1 MDFFTEQDKARA
13 KSSNLVFLF
22 CLAVVSI
29 IVSLFALL
37 SLVGSQDK
45 DLSKLSWSLELFIMV
60 ALGSLLVVGLASLIR
75 FAFLSGGGKVV
86 AESLGGKRLQPN
98 TANPLETRILNLV
111 EEMAI
116 ASGTPVPPVYLL
128 EEDGINAFAAGYS
141 PADAVVGITRGCAEK
156 LNRDQLQGVIAHEF
170 SHILNGDMRL
180 NIRLSGIIFG
190 IIFLSRIGEIM
201 MRVSG
206 SSRRRSSNNDNGGA
220 ALVMIGL
227 GIFIIGLVGGFFG
240 SLIRAAVSR
249 QREFLADASA
259 VQFTR
264 NPEGISGALK
274 RIGGFSSGSE
284 IQSSL
289 AGDYSHFFF
298 SSALSSMFAT
308 HPPLPLRIRRIEP
321 NWASEYPDTDKISEQ
336 VDGSTSQ
343 ISGFA
348 GTSGPTTGASPQPA
362 PSPDAQNNSGPSTR
376 DSFLKSFEG
385 PQKKQIKHAQSL
397 LQQISPALL
406 SLAKEPTGC
415 RCILFA
421 LLLDS
426 KNSSVRDQQTQLIL
440 RDTDQDTTTL
450 TQKIFP
456 QIQELSCELKY
467 LLIEESAPSFTLFSP
482 AQMEDFLTLIDS
494 LMQADQK
501 IDLFE
506 WSLQKVIGYQLSH
519 QSNNSTK
526 ALHGRASL
534 KSRINECSIFLG
546 ALAHFGG
553 EPEQVVQSYKKGFR
567 SLDRSRP
574 VHLPPV
580 EKCNDLGSMDA
591 ALLKLNKMTPL
602 AKRSFLDACSK
613 VAEHDG
619 VISDT
624 EIQIIR
630 GIAAALS
637 CPLGPVSASSS

>member
-1 MDFFTEQDKARA
+1 M
-13 KSSNLVFLF
+13 
-22 CLAVVSI
+22 
-29 IVSLFALL
+29 L
-37 SLVGSQDK
+37 SLVGSQDE

-60 ALGSLLVVGLASLIR
+60 ALGTILVVGLASLIR
-75 FAFLSGGGKVV
+75 IAFLSGGGKVV

-98 TANPLETRILNLV
+98 TPNPLETRILNLV

-206 SSRRRSSNNDNGGA
+206 SSRRRSSNNSDGGA

-227 GIFIIGLVGGFFG
+227 GIFIIGLLGGFFG

-308 HPPLPLRIRRIEP
+308 HPPLPMRIRRIEP

-348 GTSGPTTGASPQPA
+348 GTSAPTSGALPQPA
-362 PSPDAQNNSGPSTR
+362 PSPDAQNNSGPSPR

-440 RDTDQDTTTL
+440 NNTDRRPTL
-450 TQKIFP
+450 
-456 QIQELSCELKY
+456 
-467 LLIEESAPSFTLFSP
+467 
-482 AQMEDFLTLIDS
+482 
-494 LMQADQK
+494 
-501 IDLFE
+501 
-506 WSLQKVIGYQLSH
+506 
-519 QSNNSTK
+519 
-526 ALHGRASL
+526 
-534 KSRINECSIFLG
+534 
-546 ALAHFGG
+546 
-553 EPEQVVQSYKKGFR
+553 
-567 SLDRSRP
+567 
-574 VHLPPV
+574 
-580 EKCNDLGSMDA
+580 
-591 ALLKLNKMTPL
+591 
-602 AKRSFLDACSK
+602 
-613 VAEHDG
+613 
-619 VISDT
+619 
-624 EIQIIR
+624 
-630 GIAAALS
+630 
-637 CPLGPVSASSS
+637 

>member
-1 MDFFTEQDKARA
+1 M
-13 KSSNLVFLF
+13 
-22 CLAVVSI
+22 
-29 IVSLFALL
+29 L
-37 SLVGSQDK
+37 SLVGSQDE

-60 ALGSLLVVGLASLIR
+60 ALGTILVVGLASLIR
-75 FAFLSGGGKVV
+75 IAFLSGGGKVV

-98 TANPLETRILNLV
+98 TPNPLETRILNLV

-206 SSRRRSSNNDNGGA
+206 SSRRRSSNNSDGGA

-308 HPPLPLRIRRIEP
+308 HPPLPMRIRRIEP

-348 GTSGPTTGASPQPA
+348 GTSAPTSGALPQPA
-362 PSPDAQNNSGPSTR
+362 PSPDAQNNSGPSPR

-440 RDTDQDTTTL
+440 NNTDQDTNTL

-467 LLIEESAPSFTLFSP
+467 LLIEECAPSFTLFSP
-482 AQMEDFLTLIDS
+482 GQMEDFLTLVDA

-506 WSLQKVIGYQLSH
+506 WSLQKIIGYQLNH

-526 ALHGRASL
+526 TLHGRASL
-534 KSRINECSIFLG
+534 RSRINECSIFLG

-553 EPEQVVQSYKKGFR
+553 EPGQAVKSYKKGFR

-574 VHLPPV
+574 VNLPPV
-580 EKCNDLGSMDA
+580 EKCNDLGVMDA
-591 ALLKLNKMTPL
+591 TLLKLNKMTPL

-619 VISDT
+619 MISDT

>member
-29 IVSLFALL
+29 IVSLFVLL

-60 ALGSLLVVGLASLIR
+60 ALGTILVVGLASLIR
-75 FAFLSGGGKVV
+75 IAFLSGGGKVV

-206 SSRRRSSNNDNGGA
+206 SSRRRSSNNNGGA

-274 RIGGFSSGSE
+274 RIGGFSSGSA
-284 IQSSL
+284 IQSSQ

-321 NWASEYPDTDKISEQ
+321 NWANEYPDTDKISEQ
-336 VDGSTSQ
+336 VGGSTSQ

-348 GTSGPTTGASPQPA
+348 GTSAPSTGAPLQPA
-362 PSPDAQNNSGPSTR
+362 PSLDAQNKSGPSTR

-426 KNSSVRDQQTQLIL
+426 KNSSVRDQQTRLIL
-440 RDTDQDTTTL
+440 NNTDQDTTTL

-456 QIQELSCELKY
+456 QIQELSYELKY
-467 LLIEESAPSFTLFSP
+467 LLIEECAPSFSLFSP
-482 AQMEDFLTLIDS
+482 PQMEDFLTLVDA

-506 WSLQKVIGYQLSH
+506 WSLQKIIGYQLNH
-519 QSNNSTK
+519 QFHNFTQ

-553 EPEQVVQSYKKGFR
+553 KSEQVVQSYEKGFR

>member
-29 IVSLFALL
+29 IGSLFALL

-60 ALGSLLVVGLASLIR
+60 ALGTILVVGLASLIR
-75 FAFLSGGGKVV
+75 IAFLSGGGKVV

-206 SSRRRSSNNDNGGA
+206 SSRRRSSNNNDGGA

-308 HPPLPLRIRRIEP
+308 HPPLPMRIRRIEP

-348 GTSGPTTGASPQPA
+348 GTSAPTTGAPPQPA

-467 LLIEESAPSFTLFSP
+467 LLIEECAPSFTLFSSG
-482 AQMEDFLTLIDS
+482 QMEDFLTLVDA

-506 WSLQKVIGYQLSH
+506 WSLQKIIGYQLNH
-519 QSNNSTK
+519 QSNHSTK

-534 KSRINECSIFLG
+534 RSRINECSIFLG

-553 EPEQVVQSYKKGFR
+553 EPEQAVKSYKKGFR

-574 VHLPPV
+574 VNLPPV
-580 EKCNDLGSMDA
+580 EKCNDLGAMDA

>member
-60 ALGSLLVVGLASLIR
+60 ALGTILVVGLASLIR
-75 FAFLSGGGKVV
+75 IAFLSGGGKVV

-128 EEDGINAFAAGYS
+128 EEEGINAFAAGYS

-206 SSRRRSSNNDNGGA
+206 SSRRRSSNNNGGA

-264 NPEGISGALK
+264 NPQGISGALK
-274 RIGGFSSGSE
+274 RIGGFSFGSA
-284 IQSSL
+284 IQSSQ

-321 NWASEYPDTDKISEQ
+321 NWANEYPDTDKISEQ
-336 VDGSTSQ
+336 VSGSTSQ

-348 GTSGPTTGASPQPA
+348 GTSATSTGAPLQPA
-362 PSPDAQNNSGPSTR
+362 PSQDVQNNSGPSTR

-397 LQQISPALL
+397 LQQISPDLL

-426 KNSSVRDQQTQLIL
+426 KNSSVRDQQTRLIL
-440 RDTDQDTTTL
+440 NNTDQDTTTL

-467 LLIEESAPSFTLFSP
+467 LLIEECAPSFTLFSP
-482 AQMEDFLTLIDS
+482 PQMQDFLTLVDA

-506 WSLQKVIGYQLSH
+506 WSLQKIIGYQLNH
-519 QSNNSTK
+519 QFHNSTQ

-553 EPEQVVQSYKKGFR
+553 KSEQVVQSYEKGFR

>member
-60 ALGSLLVVGLASLIR
+60 ALGTILVVGLASLIR
-75 FAFLSGGGKVV
+75 IAFLSGGGKVV

-128 EEDGINAFAAGYS
+128 EEEGINAFAAGYS

-206 SSRRRSSNNDNGGA
+206 SSRRRSSNNNGGA

-264 NPEGISGALK
+264 NPQGISGALK
-274 RIGGFSSGSE
+274 RIGGFSSGSA
-284 IQSSL
+284 IQSSQ

-298 SSALSSMFAT
+298 CSALSSMFAT

-321 NWASEYPDTDKISEQ
+321 NWANEYPDTDKISEQ
-336 VDGSTSQ
+336 VGGSTSQ
-343 ISGFA
+343 ISGFT
-348 GTSGPTTGASPQPA
+348 GTSATSTGAPLQPA
-362 PSPDAQNNSGPSTR
+362 PSQDVQNNSGPSTR

-397 LQQISPALL
+397 LQQISPDLL

-426 KNSSVRDQQTQLIL
+426 KNSSVRDQQTRLIL
-440 RDTDQDTTTL
+440 NNTDQDTATL

-467 LLIEESAPSFTLFSP
+467 LLIEECAPSFTLFSP
-482 AQMEDFLTLIDS
+482 PQMEDFLTLVDA

-506 WSLQKVIGYQLSH
+506 WSLQKIIGYQLNH
-519 QSNNSTK
+519 QFHNSTQ

-553 EPEQVVQSYKKGFR
+553 KSEQVVQSYEKGFR

>member
-29 IVSLFALL
+29 IGSLFAML
-37 SLVGSQDK
+37 SLVGSQDE

-60 ALGSLLVVGLASLIR
+60 ALGTILVVGLASLIR
-75 FAFLSGGGKVV
+75 IAFLSGGGKVV

-98 TANPLETRILNLV
+98 TPNPLETRILNLV

-206 SSRRRSSNNDNGGA
+206 SSRRRSSNNSDGGA

-308 HPPLPLRIRRIEP
+308 HPPLPMRIRRIEP

-348 GTSGPTTGASPQPA
+348 GTSAPTSGALPQPA
-362 PSPDAQNNSGPSTR
+362 PSPDAQNNSGPSPR

-440 RDTDQDTTTL
+440 NNTDQDTNTL

-467 LLIEESAPSFTLFSP
+467 LLIEECAPSFTLFSP
-482 AQMEDFLTLIDS
+482 GQMEDFLTLVDA

-506 WSLQKVIGYQLSH
+506 WSLQKIIGYQLNH

-534 KSRINECSIFLG
+534 RSRINECSTFLG

-553 EPEQVVQSYKKGFR
+553 EPGQAVKSYKKGFR

-574 VHLPPV
+574 VNLPPV
-580 EKCNDLGSMDA
+580 EKCNDLGVMDA
-591 ALLKLNKMTPL
+591 TLLKLNKMTPL

-619 VISDT
+619 MISDT

>member
-60 ALGSLLVVGLASLIR
+60 ALGTILVVGLASLIR
-75 FAFLSGGGKVV
+75 IAFLSGGGKVV

-206 SSRRRSSNNDNGGA
+206 SSRRRSSNNNGGA

-264 NPEGISGALK
+264 NPQGISGALK
-274 RIGGFSSGSE
+274 RIGGFSSGSA
-284 IQSSL
+284 IQSSQ

-321 NWASEYPDTDKISEQ
+321 NWANEYPDTDKISEQ
-336 VDGSTSQ
+336 VSDSTSQ

-348 GTSGPTTGASPQPA
+348 GTSATSTGAPLQPA
-362 PSPDAQNNSGPSTR
+362 PSQDVQNNSGPSTR

-397 LQQISPALL
+397 LQQISPDLL

-426 KNSSVRDQQTQLIL
+426 KNSSVRDQQTRLIL
-440 RDTDQDTTTL
+440 NNTNQDTTTL

-467 LLIEESAPSFTLFSP
+467 LLIEECAPSFTLFSP
-482 AQMEDFLTLIDS
+482 PQMQDFLTLVDA

-506 WSLQKVIGYQLSH
+506 WSLQKIIGYQLNH
-519 QSNNSTK
+519 QFHNSTQ

-553 EPEQVVQSYKKGFR
+553 KSEQVVQSYEKGFR